1 MRGSLECTDHALVE
15 FADLR
20 DMDAAKSKVR
30 PLEFMKKYFQTFK
43 EIVNRSPWETTLRN
57 KGVK

>member
-15 FADLR
+15 FAFSR
-20 DMDAAKSKVR
+20 DIDVAKSKVR
-30 PLEFMKKYFQTFK
+30 PLEFMKRNFQTFK
-43 EIVNRSPWETTLRN
+43 EIANRIPWETALRN